1 MGQSTLERP
10 VRVPR
15 KDWSLRRN
23 AGTQMG
29 AMRAVLAKTRMTV
42 ELSFKVPL
50 HFHHSD
56 VLERFFL
63 EF

>member
-1 MGQSTLERP
+1 
-10 VRVPR
+10 
-15 KDWSLRRN
+15 
-23 AGTQMG
+23 MG